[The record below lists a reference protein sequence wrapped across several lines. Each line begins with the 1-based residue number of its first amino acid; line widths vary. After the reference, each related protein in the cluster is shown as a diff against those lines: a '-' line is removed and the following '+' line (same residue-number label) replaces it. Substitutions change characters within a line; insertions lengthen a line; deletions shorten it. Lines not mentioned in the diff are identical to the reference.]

1 MEQALTPQDVLQ
13 QVAQAIPEDVRGDII
28 IVGSLAAGYQ
38 LLRHR
43 GQAMRT
49 KDVDGMLAPHARAMV
64 SATRVTD
71 RLLGEGWRPQTTPA
85 YDLPGTANTRDER
98 LAVVRLQP
106 PGTHEW
112 FLELLGAPPDVTPEP
127 NTSGRSS
134 RRLETSGGH
143 FALPSFAYLGLAQFQ
158 PTLSEFGI
166 RIALP
171 EMMALANLLHHPAIG
186 GTLMGQPFANRQIKR
201 ANKDL
206 GRVVALAYLADQQD
220 EDALERWQPRWHEAL
235 NDMAS
240 DHTQRLAAAAPA
252 GLHALLASAPDME
265 QALHTV
271 NFGLLSATPLSS
283 SQFVIALRRL
293 VQALT

>member
-1 MEQALTPQDVLQ
+1 MEQALTPQDVLR

-43 GQAMRT
+43 GQTMRT

-71 RLLGEGWRPQTTPA
+71 RLLGEGWLPQTTPA

-106 PGTHEW
+106 PGTREW
-112 FLELLGAPPDVTPEP
+112 FLELLGAPPEVTPEP
-127 NTSGRSS
+127 NSSGRSS

-206 GRVVALAYLADQQD
+206 GRVVALAYLADRQD

-235 NDMAS
+235 NEMAS
-240 DHTQRLAAAAPA
+240 EHAQRLTAAAPA
-252 GLHALLASAPDME
+252 GLYALLASAPDME